1 MLGGEAWSRNS
12 SPGPAVVQGA
22 VGEEIV
28 AALASNKDITALVSS
43 KVGVAGAL
51 VSNSAAAA
59 LNPDPCFHRAAAAA
73 ITSTPNHSDLRTS
86 TITTVDIAATSSS
99 TTTTTTTT
107 TTSTAPFLDALASLD
122 FKLSVRRSLMF
133 FTASA
138 STGLSELFNILALQI
153 VSPNAMD
160 LV

>member
-1 MLGGEAWSRNS
+1 MGASLSLIGSALVLGGEAWSRNS

-99 TTTTTTTT
+99 SSSTTTTTTTIPTTTTTTT
-107 TTSTAPFLDALASLD
+107 TTSTAPFFLT
-122 FKLSVRRSLMF
+122 F
-133 FTASA
+133 
-138 STGLSELFNILALQI
+138 
-153 VSPNAMD
+153 
-160 LV
+160 

>member
-1 MLGGEAWSRNS
+1 MQGGEGWSRNS

-22 VGEEIV
+22 VGEEKV
-28 AALASNKDITALVSS
+28 VALASNKDITALVSS
-43 KVGVAGAL
+43 EVGDAGAL

-86 TITTVDIAATSSS
+86 TITTVDIAATSTTSS
-99 TTTTTTTT
+99 TT
-107 TTSTAPFLDALASLD
+107 TTSTAPF
-122 FKLSVRRSLMF
+122 FKS
-133 FTASA
+133 
-138 STGLSELFNILALQI
+138 LALQI

>member
-99 TTTTTTTT
+99 SSSTTTTTTTG
-107 TTSTAPFLDALASLD
+107 ARPAEVCIALADEANPGWLDARRESEAAAQD
-122 FKLSVRRSLMF
+122 AACTEVGVRARC
-133 FTASA
+133 
-138 STGLSELFNILALQI
+138 
-153 VSPNAMD
+153 VP
-160 LV
+160 